1 MSVDGTTALRNLNN
15 IYNSIH
21 NFIALAEK
29 GNGSDIAIKLRYVEA
44 SLEQFKES
52 VESTID
58 ITGYGTNLSANNRN
72 ALPIH
77 CMRCNCAILSP
88 NVASFV
94 DAKPFSLPF
103 CRQAKNSASINTE
116 IINSWWQ
123 VERMFDF
130 ENIGFT
136 HARNGVKYLV
146 CANCEDGPVGYL
158 CPVTK
163 AHFVAVV
170 STGVEEPLDL
180 IRLSLD
186 ERIYVKMRNDRE
198 VRGRLHAFDQH
209 LNMILSQVEE
219 TVTTIELDEENFEEM
234 HKQTKRQIPMLFVR
248 GDAIILVAP
257 PLRHT

>member
-1 MSVDGTTALRNLNN
+1 
-15 IYNSIH
+15 
-21 NFIALAEK
+21 
-29 GNGSDIAIKLRYVEA
+29 
-44 SLEQFKES
+44 
-52 VESTID
+52 
-58 ITGYGTNLSANNRN
+58 
-72 ALPIH
+72 
-77 CMRCNCAILSP
+77 MRCNCAILSP

-103 CRQAKNSASINTE
+103 CRQAKNSTSISTE
-116 IINSWWQ
+116 VINSWF

-136 HARNGVKYLV
+136 HTRDGVKYLV

-163 AHFVAVV
+163 AHFVAWNFAESVLLALFRMATEQGQTNVV
-170 STGVEEPLDL
+170 GTGVEEPLDL

-219 TVTTIELDEENFEEM
+219 TVTTVELDEENFEEM